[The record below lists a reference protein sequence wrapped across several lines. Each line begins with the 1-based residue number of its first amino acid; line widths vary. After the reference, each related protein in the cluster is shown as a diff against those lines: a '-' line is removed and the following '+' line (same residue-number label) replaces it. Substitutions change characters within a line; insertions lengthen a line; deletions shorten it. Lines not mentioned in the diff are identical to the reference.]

1 MVTGGRVLNYLEEF
15 SHPETTV
22 IIVGYQGKV
31 LGNYLRELQRKIYG
45 KYYPVLAKNYGNQ
58 RLSAQIKG
66 SAELAFSFKKQT
78 FKSISC
84 CMKTSPQMNCE

>member
-15 SHPETTV
+15 ISHPETTV

-31 LGNYLRELQRKIYG
+31 LAVGNYLSYRGKIYG

-58 RLSAQIKG
+58 RPFCMEIKR
-66 SAELAFSFKKQT
+66 
-78 FKSISC
+78 IC
-84 CMKTSPQMNCE
+84 